1 MLGVASAP
9 TRPYGRVVSNFIVQ
23 ALKGE
28 PITIYDAGSQT
39 RSFCYVDDLI
49 DDFIRFMIAADVV
62 ARAIMRGVFHAAD
75 IAGHQSYATRWGAHL
90 RGSG

>member
-1 MLGVASAP
+1 VPVAQEPVTLLRLG
-9 TRPYGRVVSNFIVQ
+9 T
-23 ALKGE
+23 
-28 PITIYDAGSQT
+28 
-39 RSFCYVDDLI
+39 
-49 DDFIRFMIAADVV
+49 IAADVV